1 MTDNQQDDTDKTEN
15 DMQAMMRMSEEIK
28 DIAVGLSLASCRRP
42 TIMLGALAVALVE
55 LNYDYSRGNDGEKG
69 ETLDA
74 MLDVLREMHAH
85 YAEGQR
91 LQAIR
96 EAADAREKGR
106 IQ

>member
-1 MTDNQQDDTDKTEN
+1 MADDEQDKTAGTEN
-15 DMQAMMRMSEEIK
+15 DMQAMMHMSEEIK
-28 DIAVGLSLASCRRP
+28 DTAIALSLASCRRP

-55 LNYDYSRGNDGEKG
+55 LNYDYSRGNNGEKG
-69 ETLDA
+69 ETLEA

-96 EAADAREKGR
+96 EAADARERGR